1 LRSEL
6 ARAAEWNRRAI
17 PFARAHSSLPPRS
30 GLLPFV
36 NSFILLMA
44 LVWVVL
50 RFQPMVLALWLGAMG
65 TEIATCLVANLL
77 HALGRETRP
86 TPCLGER
93 R

>member
-1 LRSEL
+1 
-6 ARAAEWNRRAI
+6 
-17 PFARAHSSLPPRS
+17 
-30 GLLPFV
+30 
-36 NSFILLMA
+36 LLMA

>member
-1 LRSEL
+1 
-6 ARAAEWNRRAI
+6 
-17 PFARAHSSLPPRS
+17 
-30 GLLPFV
+30 
-36 NSFILLMA
+36 
-44 LVWVVL
+44 
-50 RFQPMVLALWLGAMG
+50 MG